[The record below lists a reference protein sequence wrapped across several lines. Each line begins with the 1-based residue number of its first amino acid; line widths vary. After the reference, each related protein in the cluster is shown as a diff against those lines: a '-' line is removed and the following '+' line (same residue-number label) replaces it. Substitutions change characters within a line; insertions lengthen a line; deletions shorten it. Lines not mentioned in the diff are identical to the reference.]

1 MSGCVRATVVDAFS
15 HDFRVSVIED
25 CVIDRSP
32 ELIERNLFDV
42 NAKYSD
48 AVRLDEVL
56 AYLAGVQP
64 ASV

>member
-1 MSGCVRATVVDAFS
+1 S

-56 AYLAGVQP
+56 AYLAGVQSS
-64 ASV
+64 SV